1 MSRTTRP
8 EKTPA
13 AAQTDHR
20 VRRVLWIDV
29 IRAFA
34 IIGIVLTHSMTGRT
48 GETSSTIT
56 TMFIGSA
63 SLFFMTSGALIFPVR
78 PTPGK
83 FLRRRLKH
91 IVPQLI
97 LWTLIYALLQWWL
110 TPDYNLGRS
119 LAWAF
124 FKPTWSEG
132 WFLYVLVALYLM
144 APVISPWLTKAPRHA
159 VETFL
164 ALWLLSGLT
173 PFAHANVTFAQW
185 QTPVYTYFGYMGY
198 MVAGYYL
205 TRWPVSARPV
215 RQRAVIWCILLFLGV
230 VAALRLYATAA
241 RWGYSEIMVDDAS
254 FNVMAM
260 CMLWFALLQNVR
272 RLPVWASVT
281 VTWISLCSFGIYLTH
296 SILLHYVPFITTM
309 SLWPAFAVTLG
320 ISAFAAHMLRWLRLD
335 P

>member
-1 MSRTTRP
+1 MSHTARS

-13 AAQTDHR
+13 AARTGNR
-20 VRRVLWIDV
+20 VGRVLWIDV

-48 GETSSTIT
+48 GETASTLT

-83 FLRRRLKH
+83 FLRRRLMRT
-91 IVPQLI
+91 VPQLI
-97 LWTLIYALLQWWL
+97 LWTLIYALLQWWQ
-110 TPDYNLGRS
+110 TPGYDIGRS
-119 LAWAF
+119 LVWAF
-124 FKPTWSEG
+124 FRPTWGEG

-144 APVISPWLTKAPRHA
+144 APVFSPWLTKAPRRA
-159 VETFL
+159 VESFL
-164 ALWLLSGLT
+164 LLWLLSGLT
-173 PFAHANVTFAQW
+173 PFAHANVTFEQW
-185 QTPVYTYFGYMGY
+185 QTPVYTFFGYMGY

-205 TRWPVSARPV
+205 TRWPISARPM
-215 RQRAVIWCILLFLGV
+215 RQRAAIWCLLLLLGV
-230 VAALRLYATAA
+230 VAALRLYVTSA
-241 RWGYSEIMVDDAS
+241 RWGYSHIMTDDTS

-272 RLPVWASVT
+272 RLPAWASAS

-296 SILLHYVPFITTM
+296 SIPLHYAPSVAAMP
-309 SLWPAFAVTLG
+309 LWQAFALTLG
-320 ISAFAAHMLRWLRLD
+320 ISALAAQILRWLRLD